1 MNCTMSFDHLG
12 TTVVTDADPRTQHM
26 MVGTLTGLKERGL
39 ISVSV
44 AVAVLPILHML
55 AHIAVR
61 TCSKGNYSISED
73 QRVVA
78 SHHVVEFILGL
89 VMFPLMLQVT
99 LRLMLCH
106 PAETYSSSVVDFG
119 LAASAAV
126 CAMYSAELAARSSKT
141 RPLTAIHHLLT
152 IAFLITVVVETNELI
167 NAVGALFITGALA
180 EAPLF
185 AGLLMYRFKAGR
197 ERAAWWVLLFG
208 IATYGVSRVAQLVAH
223 VTLLG
228 AFDLGQFPAATL
240 FWAVGGAGVL
250 HVIQLHTFVIY
261 RSILRKVMPTKGRSA
276 RSFRPSKELLFP
288 TGHTQEID
296 MREMRDAEN
305 VDQLG
310 TNAIANLPRV
320 ESINTDLGSSFHSSL
335 SPISS
340 FHRRPSLN
348 GSPNDDSNHSL
359 TSEPRTGL
367 TNVVS
372 GEHVIDMPALREA
385 FVTAASQAKSLD
397 VVSNAD
403 KLRLYALYKQ
413 ATVGAAPS
421 EYGGSSFNVV
431 AARKWEAW
439 AAVRQLQYEEAMRS
453 YCELVESLSGTSF
466 PPTAAISKR
475 RESVLPFPT
484 RPPPPLEQ
492 LASLSGGAAFK
503 AVPPFHPSVLA
514 PASLPPITN
523 PSLTTTSFTNAP
535 FTSSSPSTRARPLRI
550 LSLDGGGCKGL
561 STIQVLQALEKACG
575 QPLNEM
581 FDYVGGVS
589 VGGAIGLSVARE
601 PYSMGKITDFL
612 EQVRTAGPERLII
625 CSPFL
630 LLFFEAKPQLPAIL
644 SLSPPSPFSY
654 PGGSPPRTSQPRRA
668 ALSARIVLATRQ
680 GRLQSE
686 R

>member
-1 MNCTMSFDHLG
+1 M
-12 TTVVTDADPRTQHM
+12 
-26 MVGTLTGLKERGL
+26 
-39 ISVSV
+39 
-44 AVAVLPILHML
+44 
-55 AHIAVR
+55 
-61 TCSKGNYSISED
+61 
-73 QRVVA
+73 
-78 SHHVVEFILGL
+78 VEFILGL

-167 NAVGALFITGALA
+167 NAVGAALHHGRAGGGAALCGPSHV
-180 EAPLF
+180 PLQ
-185 AGLLMYRFKAGR
+185 GR
-197 ERAAWWVLLFG
+197 SRARPVVLLFG

-296 MREMRDAEN
+296 MQEMRDAEN

-348 GSPNDDSNHSL
+348 GSPNDDSNHGL

-385 FVTAASQAKSLD
+385 FETAASQAKSLD

-403 KLRLYALYKQ
+403 KLRLTHYTSRRPWVRRPRSTA
-413 ATVGAAPS
+413 
-421 EYGGSSFNVV
+421 E
-431 AARKWEAW
+431 ARSMSW
-439 AAVRQLQYEEAMRS
+439 
-453 YCELVESLSGTSF
+453 
-466 PPTAAISKR
+466 R
-475 RESVLPFPT
+475 RESGRHGRRFGSYNTKKRCEATASWSRACLAHLSRRQQPSRREENPFFLFPPD
-484 RPPPPLEQ
+484 RPL
-492 LASLSGGAAFK
+492 LLN
-503 AVPPFHPSVLA
+503 
-514 PASLPPITN
+514 SLPHSAGG
-523 PSLTTTSFTNAP
+523 SLQSCTSIPPVCARAGKPAADHQPFAHHHVVHQRAVHQLVALDPGSSVAYPVSGWRRVQGAQHHPGASSAREGVWTAP
-535 FTSSSPSTRARPLRI
+535 ERDVRLCRR
-550 LSLDGGGCKGL
+550 
-561 STIQVLQALEKACG
+561 
-575 QPLNEM
+575 
-581 FDYVGGVS
+581 VS